1 MKKNLTIIV
10 SALFLTTL
18 LMGWVIAG
26 DQGKMPGKVVTISGQ
41 VIDPA
46 CYLKQGKHGL
56 DHKMCAQTCAKAGQS
71 LAILEDKTGKIYVS
85 LGAEMGDD
93 PNAKIFNL
101 AEEKVKV
108 SGTVITKGGI
118 NGIVISKAELA
129 STAK

>member
-1 MKKNLTIIV
+1 MKRTSILIL
-10 SALFLTTL
+10 SAFFLSTL
-18 LMGWVIAG
+18 LLGLLIAA
-26 DQGKMPGKVVTISGQ
+26 DLGKMPGKVVTISGQ

-46 CYLKQGKHGL
+46 CYLKQGKHGP

-93 PNAKIFNL
+93 PNAKIFSL

-118 NGIVISKAELA
+118 SGIVISKAELA
-129 STAK
+129 SAAK